1 MARARERM
9 LRIEKN
15 SQGGTTTI
23 RLIGHFE
30 AEHLGELKNQLED
43 NGPEFVLDLKEVTIV
58 DVEVVR
64 FLGAREAEGVK
75 IVHCPQYIRRWMA
88 RERTGLQRALPPTNH
103 PDQQG
108 ADHAKDNI

>member
-1 MARARERM
+1 M

-75 IVHCPQYIRRWMA
+75 IVHCPQYIRGWMA
-88 RERTGLQRALPPTNH
+88 RERTGLQRGTRRISRLPRLPLVTIQVH
-103 PDQQG
+103 RG
-108 ADHAKDNI
+108 FSE

>member
-1 MARARERM
+1 M

-64 FLGAREAEGVK
+64 FLGAREAEGVR
-75 IVHCPQYIRRWMA
+75 IVHCPQYIRGWMA
-88 RERTGLQRALPPTNH
+88 RERKVNSRRSPPTNH
-103 PDQQG
+103 HDQQG
-108 ADHAKDNI
+108 ADHANDNT

>member
-23 RLIGHFE
+23 RLIGHFQ

-43 NGPEFVLDLKEVTIV
+43 DGPEFVLDLKEVTIV

-88 RERTGLQRALPPTNH
+88 RERTGLQRALPPADH
-103 PDQQG
+103 HDQQG

>member
-23 RLIGHFE
+23 RLIGHFQ

-43 NGPEFVLDLKEVTIV
+43 DGPEFILDLKEVTIV
-58 DVEVVR
+58 DVEGVG
-64 FLGAREAEGVK
+64 FLGGREAEGVK
-75 IVHCPQYIRRWMA
+75 IVPCPEYIKRWMA
-88 RERTGLQRALPPTNH
+88 REPTGLQRALPPTNH
-103 PDQQG
+103 HGQQG
-108 ADHAKDNI
+108 A

>member
-23 RLIGHFE
+23 RLIGHFQ

-43 NGPEFVLDLKEVTIV
+43 DGPEFVLDLKEVTIV

-88 RERTGLQRALPPTNH
+88 RERTGLKRALPPADH
-103 PDQQG
+103 HDQQG

>member
-43 NGPEFVLDLKEVTIV
+43 NGPEFVLDLNEVMIV

-88 RERTGLQRALPPTNH
+88 RERTGLQRALPPADH
-103 PDQQG
+103 HDQQG

>member
-23 RLIGHFE
+23 RLIGHFQ
-30 AEHLGELKNQLED
+30 ADYLGELKNQLED
-43 NGPEFVLDLKEVTIV
+43 DGPEFVLDLKEVTIV

-88 RERTGLQRALPPTNH
+88 RERTGLQRALPPADH
-103 PDQQG
+103 HDQQG